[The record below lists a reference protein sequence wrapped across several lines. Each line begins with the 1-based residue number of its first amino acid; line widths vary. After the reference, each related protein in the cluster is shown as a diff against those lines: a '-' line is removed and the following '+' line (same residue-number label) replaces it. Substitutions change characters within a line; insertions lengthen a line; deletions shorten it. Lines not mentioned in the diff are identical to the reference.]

1 MSVINIEP
9 VVRGESKVLIAFCGE
24 SGAGKTLSALLVAR
38 GMVNSASEI
47 GFLDTEN
54 GRGSFYADKLDGP
67 FLYANLNPP
76 FSPERY
82 GLAIKEFQ
90 KKGVKVLVIDSVTH
104 EWEGQG
110 GCEDIANSLK
120 SDGSV
125 RKIADWKT
133 AKREHKSKFMN
144 TLMYSDMHIICCV
157 RAREKTDFKIIDKP
171 VSLGIQPVCEKN
183 FLFEMMVSIMF
194 SNEGKSQKAIK
205 MPNYLK
211 DAFGDGSGYLG
222 METGK
227 KIMEWVRLGEKEDPI
242 VTKCRGEIIMVCEL
256 GLEALK
262 KAWLEMPDIA
272 KRELKKEWHIHENS
286 AIAFDKMKESDS
298 SEDNVKS
305 EAEAFTE
312 KLKSKHQNKE

>member
-1 MSVINIEP
+1 MAVLNIQP

-24 SGAGKTLSALLVAR
+24 SGAGKTLSALFVAR
-38 GMVNSASEI
+38 GMVDNASEI

-54 GRGSFYADKLDGP
+54 GRGSFYADKLDGK
-67 FLYANLNPP
+67 FMYGNLNPP

-82 GLAIKEFQ
+82 GKAIKEFQ
-90 KKGVKVLVIDSVTH
+90 NAGVKVLIIDSTSH

-120 SDGSV
+120 ADGSA

-133 AKREHKSKFMN
+133 AKREHKKFMN
-144 TLMYSDMHIICCV
+144 SLMYSDMHIICCV

-171 VSLGIQPVCEKN
+171 VSLGIQPICEKN
-183 FLFEMMVSIMF
+183 FLFEMMASVMF
-194 SNEGKSQKAIK
+194 SNEGKNQKAIK
-205 MPNYLK
+205 VPNYLK
-211 DAFGDGSGYLG
+211 DAFGDGEGYLG
-222 METGK
+222 MQTGR

-242 VTKCRGEIIMVCEL
+242 VSKCRGEMIMVCEL

-262 KAWLEMPDIA
+262 KAWAEMPA
-272 KRELKKEWHIHENS
+272 VARKELNKEWLIHESS

-298 SEDNVKS
+298 SEDNIKS
-305 EAEAFTE
+305 EAEAYE
-312 KLKSKHQNKE
+312 DRLKSMSGNGK